1 MLGLL
6 VAKNWFSVAKP
17 HSLDALASALMAV
30 LGRQAILNAI
40 DRGAITITPFD
51 PLRVGPASVDLTLAN
66 SFRVFRKVHEVVD
79 VDEHTDYRSFTEKVD
94 LDEGDHILIMPGET
108 ILGITQER
116 LQLSPGLC
124 GWLEGRSRFAR
135 LGLMVHI
142 SAPFMGPGIDSQ
154 QVLEMSNFGP
164 APLAVH
170 PGTPICQFIFQT
182 LEERSST
189 RVVLPVRAN
198 RASDQS
204 WFSCATPQA
213 IRAPPPPSGGVSL

>member
-1 MLGLL
+1 
-6 VAKNWFSVAKP
+6 
-17 HSLDALASALMAV
+17 MAV
-30 LGRQAILNAI
+30 LGRQAILRAI
-40 DRGAITITPFD
+40 DEGAIAISPFK
-51 PLRVGPASVDLTLAN
+51 LENVGPASVDLTLAS

-79 VDEHTDYRSFTEKVD
+79 VNEHTDYRDFTDKVE
-94 LDEGDHILIMPGET
+94 LSGDEHILIMPGET

-116 LQLSPGLC
+116 LRLAPGLC

-170 PGTPICQFIFQT
+170 PGTAICQFIFQT
-182 LEERSST
+182 LDGEEHYQGRFAGQNQSS
-189 RVVLPVRAN
+189 
-198 RASDQS
+198 
-204 WFSCATPQA
+204 F
-213 IRAPPPPSGGVSL
+213 